1 MVRFPVGPGD
11 VGFVLGALG
20 ELHSAGQEPGQGLL
34 LLINLKPV
42 RRIVIGSHV
51 N

>member
-11 VGFVLGALG
+11 VESAMGVWG

-34 LLINLKPV
+34 LLIDLKLV
-42 RRIVIGSHV
+42 RQIGSGFLC
-51 N
+51 